1 MFTPS
6 LLLIIQCIADLDNSF
21 DSILFLLHRHIYF
34 DRITSSALSL
44 QRSIFMSNNSL
55 TSTTYNPSDL
65 PAAFVKQYGGTADSV
80 QLYSSPARIN
90 IIGEHIDYN
99 GGKVFPAAINKY
111 LYVAIR
117 KRSDSKI
124 VYNDVHF
131 PGTFT
136 FDIQETF
143 MYKQENDYANY
154 LNGILSQLKQN
165 GCKFDTGFEVLIA
178 SNIPAGGGISSSS
191 ALECGF
197 AYAVSETYGFKID
210 RIEIAKL
217 GQMSEH
223 EFMNVNCG
231 IMDQFIIAMGK
242 RNAAIVL
249 DCDTLAYEYA
259 PLNLGDYRFVVMNTN
274 KQRRLADSKYNE
286 RRSQCEAALVQLQKA
301 GAKVSALCQL
311 TPEQF
316 AQLSSSLTDDV
327 LLRRARHCITENAR
341 VLAAVESL
349 KNGDLVK
356 LGKLINESHAS
367 LRNDY
372 EVTGIEL
379 DTLAEVAQ
387 SQQGCLGSRMTG
399 AGFGGCAIALVH
411 KDSID
416 SFIANVQKAYTK
428 KIGYAA
434 GFFACESGDGV
445 SHFIA

>member
-1 MFTPS
+1 
-6 LLLIIQCIADLDNSF
+6 
-21 DSILFLLHRHIYF
+21 
-34 DRITSSALSL
+34 
-44 QRSIFMSNNSL
+44 MSNNSL
-55 TSTTYNPSDL
+55 TSSTYNPAEL
-65 PAAFVKQYGGTADSV
+65 APAFVKMYGGSVESV

-117 KRSDSKI
+117 KRNDSKI
-124 VYNDVHF
+124 IYNDIHF

-136 FDIQETF
+136 YDINDTF
-143 MYKQENDYANY
+143 VYKKENDYSNY
-154 LNGILSQLKQN
+154 LNGILSQLKQK
-165 GCKFDTGFEVLIA
+165 GFKFDKGFEVLMA

-197 AYAVSETYGFKID
+197 AYAVSELYGFNID

-223 EFMNVNCG
+223 QFMNVNCG

-242 RNAAIVL
+242 KNSAIVL
-249 DCDTLAYEYA
+249 DCNTLKYEYA
-259 PLNLGDYRFVVMNTN
+259 PLELGDYRFVVMNTN

-286 RRSQCEAALVQLQKA
+286 RRSQCETALAELQKA
-301 GAKVSALCQL
+301 GVKINALCEL
-311 TPEQF
+311 TPAQF
-316 AQLSSSLTDDV
+316 EKMSGKISDEII
-327 LLRRARHCITENAR
+327 RKRAKHCVYENAR
-341 VLAAVESL
+341 VLDAVAAL
-349 KNGDLVK
+349 KKGDLVT
-356 LGKLINESHAS
+356 LGKLLDESHAS
-367 LRNDY
+367 LRDDY

-387 SQQGCLGSRMTG
+387 AQKGCLGARMTG
-399 AGFGGCAIALVH
+399 AGFGGCGIALVH
-411 KDSID
+411 KDDID
-416 SFIANVQKAYTK
+416 RFINNVQEAYTK

-445 SHFIA
+445 AHFKA